1 MSYEKHTDL
10 QSLPVKNPYP
20 EMPVLCTPDQF
31 GTLRLPT
38 PPVTERH
45 VVGSHLSSLRSH
57 RVTGRISDSDVEV
70 RCNKQG
76 IVTDPSGGGRRR
88 VVANFPSP
96 DSLSRDRVVKSVAGQ
111 SSALDTSEVYVI
123 VVRLDRE
130 PCKVTIGHAYFT
142 REVRTG
148 LGSRSWHSTT
158 PTS

>member
-1 MSYEKHTDL
+1 
-10 QSLPVKNPYP
+10 
-20 EMPVLCTPDQF
+20 MPVLCTPDQF

-38 PPVTERH
+38 PQVTERH

-88 VVANFPSP
+88 VVANFPSL

-111 SSALDTSEVYVI
+111 SSALDTPEVLVI
-123 VVRLDRE
+123 QLYRLY
-130 PCKVTIGHAYFT
+130 CCVF
-142 REVRTG
+142 V
-148 LGSRSWHSTT
+148 
-158 PTS
+158 